1 MCNSQHT
8 NLRCRTLLKLP
19 LGLIGISDVGVVK
32 RRFPYWI
39 QKEFQRTE
47 WLKYSLGK
55 SGRFRT
61 SGSTFWSRSTRSRFG
76 HFVIHPVAST
86 EHQKTLKFNAFSTH
100 SSNFIKQPS
109 YHKWTIE
116 RDSSHFMQISITAI
130 AW

>member
-47 WLKYSLGK
+47 WLKKPLAKVVDPEPLGAL
-55 SGRFRT
+55 
-61 SGSTFWSRSTRSRFG
+61 FG
-76 HFVIHPVAST
+76 LGGLEADLTPI
-86 EHQKTLKFNAFSTH
+86 
-100 SSNFIKQPS
+100 
-109 YHKWTIE
+109 
-116 RDSSHFMQISITAI
+116 
-130 AW
+130 

>member
-47 WLKYSLGK
+47 WLKKPLAKVVDFELLGALL
-55 SGRFRT
+55 GPGAPDPDLARLGF
-61 SGSTFWSRSTRSRFG
+61 SRNSRN
-76 HFVIHPVAST
+76 PYNYW
-86 EHQKTLKFNAFSTH
+86 LK
-100 SSNFIKQPS
+100 
-109 YHKWTIE
+109 
-116 RDSSHFMQISITAI
+116 
-130 AW
+130 